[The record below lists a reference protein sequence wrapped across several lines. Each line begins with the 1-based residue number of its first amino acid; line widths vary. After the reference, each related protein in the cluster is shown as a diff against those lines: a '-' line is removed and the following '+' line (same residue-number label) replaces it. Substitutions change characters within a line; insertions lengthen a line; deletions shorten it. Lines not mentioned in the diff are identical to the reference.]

1 LAATKEIN
9 SLPRLL
15 KQQRNAPIP
24 ATTRFTPLQQ
34 EMLRLYALDLPEADL
49 LEIKDMIGNYL
60 LEKMQNK
67 VDAFVEQ
74 NNLMDADFERWL
86 NEKS

>member
-1 LAATKEIN
+1 M
-9 SLPRLL
+9 
-15 KQQRNAPIP
+15 NAPIP

-74 NNLMDADFERWL
+74 NNLTDADFESWL